1 MHTLRFCALCAR
13 PARFVRWSCR
23 PGAFFRKVAM
33 RNKGIFKV
41 VCVAGVSALCAFGL
55 AACGSASEGSGQ
67 VAATVNGANI
77 YEDDVTEYIEN
88 YRASYSLDT
97 EEAWGEWLAQYG
109 YTPESVREDVINSYA
124 SREIIK
130 QAIEEYDITVDSSEI
145 DGYVNQMKSNY
156 SSDEAWQSALSQA
169 GLTEDEYRED
179 IELSLQSEQLRE
191 QVAPEEEPAE
201 EDVLSYCQM
210 YAAYYDGAKRS
221 SHILFNVDDQETAQ
235 QVLDQINTGVL
246 DFAAAATEYSTD
258 EGSAANGGDVGW
270 DKLTSFVTE
279 YTEGL
284 STLEKGQVSGLVT
297 SDYGIHIIKCTDVF
311 TAPEEVTSSDQMP
324 VEFVDNI
331 KNMLSSQNQ
340 SSAYSTWLE
349 ERTEAADIQI
359 NDMPDGLP
367 YWVDMS
373 QYQTEDESAASVD
386 GDEVSIES
394 EEAAA
399 SEDVSAEGAADE
411 SAAEG
416 DAAVNDDAAEASDS
430 ADSAGSQAAEQKE
443 AA

>member
-1 MHTLRFCALCAR
+1 
-13 PARFVRWSCR
+13 
-23 PGAFFRKVAM
+23 M

-41 VCVAGVSALCAFGL
+41 VCVAGVSALCAFSL
-55 AACGSASEGSGQ
+55 AACGAGSGGSGQ
-67 VAATVNGANI
+67 VAATVNGTEI

-97 EEAWGEWLAQYG
+97 EEAWGEYLAQYG
-109 YTPESVREDVINSYA
+109 YTPESIREDVINSYV

-130 QAIEEYDITVDSSEI
+130 QAIEECDITVDSSEI
-145 DGYVNQMKSNY
+145 DGYVNQMRSNY
-156 SSDEAWQSALSQA
+156 SSDEAWESALSEA

-179 IELSLQSEQLRE
+179 IELSLQAEQLKE
-191 QVAPEEEPAE
+191 QVAPEEDPAE

-210 YAAYYDGAKRS
+210 YATYYDGAKRS
-221 SHILFNVDDQETAQ
+221 SHILFNSDDQETAQ

-246 DFAAAATEYSTD
+246 DFADAATEYSTD

-284 STLEKGQVSGLVT
+284 SELEEGQVSGLVT

-311 TAPEEVTSSDQMP
+311 TAPEEVTSSDQLP
-324 VEFVDNI
+324 TEFVDNI
-331 KNMLSSQNQ
+331 KTMLRSQNQ
-340 SSAYSTWLE
+340 SSAYNTWLE

-373 QYQTEDESAASVD
+373 QYQTEDESEDAVDGEDVTAEAADESDGDEGEVADGEAADATEEGSSGSAAEADGSTDDDSGNAASVD
-386 GDEVSIES
+386 ESAEGDE
-394 EEAAA
+394 AA
-399 SEDVSAEGAADE
+399 SEQKAA
-411 SAAEG
+411 
-416 DAAVNDDAAEASDS
+416 
-430 ADSAGSQAAEQKE
+430 
-443 AA
+443 

>member
-1 MHTLRFCALCAR
+1 M
-13 PARFVRWSCR
+13 
-23 PGAFFRKVAM
+23 
-33 RNKGIFKV
+33 
-41 VCVAGVSALCAFGL
+41 
-55 AACGSASEGSGQ
+55 
-67 VAATVNGANI
+67 AATVNGAEI
-77 YEDDVTEYIEN
+77 YEDDVTDYIEN

-97 EEAWGEWLAQYG
+97 DEAWGEWLAQYG
-109 YTPESVREDVINSYA
+109 YTPESIREDVINSYV

-130 QAIEEYDITVDSSEI
+130 QAIEEYGITVDSSEI
-145 DGYVNQMKSNY
+145 DGYVNQMRSNY
-156 SSDEAWQSALSQA
+156 SSDEAWESALSEA

-179 IELSLQSEQLRE
+179 IELSLQAEQLKE
-191 QVAPEEEPAE
+191 QVAPEEDPAE

-210 YAAYYDGAKRS
+210 YATYYDGAKRS
-221 SHILFNVDDQETAQ
+221 SHILFNSDDQETAQ

-246 DFAAAATEYSTD
+246 DFADAATEYSTD

-284 STLEKGQVSGLVT
+284 SELEEGQVSGLVT

-311 TAPEEVTSSDQMP
+311 TAPEEVTSSDQLP
-324 VEFVDNI
+324 TEFVDNI
-331 KNMLSSQNQ
+331 KTMLRSQNQ
-340 SSAYSTWLE
+340 SSAYNTWLE

-373 QYQTEDESAASVD
+373 QYQTEDESADSAD
-386 GDEVSIES
+386 GDEVSVEGD
-394 EEAAA
+394 AAA
-399 SEDVSAEGAADE
+399 SEDASTEGAADE
-411 SAAEG
+411 GET
-416 DAAVNDDAAEASDS
+416 AVNEDS
-430 ADSAGSQAAEQKE
+430 VESNDGTESQDAEQKE